1 MHLRGLSKVFFSVSN
16 EKVDGGE
23 AVQKKWKA
31 EDLDGE
37 VENVDGAAEL
47 RKRTGSKTS
56 SNENNSNVMWCM
68 HSAMNKITIFIAYI
82 LIVLL
87 FAL

>member
-23 AVQKKWKA
+23 AVQKKWQE

-37 VENVDGAAEL
+37 VENVEG
-47 RKRTGSKTS
+47 
-56 SNENNSNVMWCM
+56 V
-68 HSAMNKITIFIAYI
+68 
-82 LIVLL
+82 
-87 FAL
+87 

>member
-23 AVQKKWKA
+23 AVQKKWKE

-37 VENVDGAAEL
+37 VENGGWCSGAEETNWI
-47 RKRTGSKTS
+47 K
-56 SNENNSNVMWCM
+56 
-68 HSAMNKITIFIAYI
+68 NK
-82 LIVLL
+82 LIWK
-87 FAL
+87 